1 MMKQSLPIDGLQE
14 DLVAACGRARRLVLR
29 APTGSGKSTRIPQM
43 LLDLNLVQGQIVVL
57 QPRRIAARLLAARI
71 AQERGVRLGG
81 EVGYQIRFERVESAQ
96 TRIKFVTEALLLR
109 QMATDPGLKGVGAVV
124 FDEFHERN
132 LHSDVALALARRL
145 QETHRPDLL
154 IMAMSATL
162 DTEGVA
168 KWLGSAETLAADG
181 RAYPVQIEYTHL
193 PRHSNRPIWDAAAEQ
208 VRRVL
213 SEEAEGDVLVFMPGS
228 YEIARTIG
236 AVRNLPESGGV
247 DILPL
252 YGELPPEEQD
262 RAVRP
267 GPGRKVI
274 VATNV
279 AETSL
284 TIPGVRAVVDAGL
297 ARIAR
302 FDPHR
307 GIDTLLVEP
316 VSQASAEQRAG
327 RAGRTGPGRC
337 IRLWSQT
344 DHAARPLREVPEIRR
359 VDLSET
365 ILLLLASGWGEA
377 ASFPWYEKPEEKAL
391 QRALTQLADLGAV
404 DVQGKLTHLGRRM
417 SAFPAHPRYARMLLA
432 AGELDC
438 VYEVCRIAG
447 LAQGRDILFRKVDDR
462 TENARD
468 SVEQEDGSDFFPR
481 LALLQRASEMKFDAD
496 ACDRFGVH
504 GQAARQADQAARQF
518 LRLAE
523 AQGLP
528 VSDRVADPAAVRR
541 CLLLGFSDR
550 LAVRLDA
557 GTLRCALVHGRAG
570 ELRRESSIR
579 NAKLLVAAE
588 VDEIQARGGVT
599 TYLSLATAVEEAW
612 LQELFPAEFSTVN
625 QVRYDAAQR
634 RVVTRVERR
643 FRDLILEAKERD
655 DAPSDA
661 ASRLLAEEVAAGR
674 LELEKWDVPVD
685 AWIRRVNFLAKHC
698 PELGIPPFDEVARR
712 MVIEEVCAGA
722 VAYRDIRDRPVFGV
736 VRGWLT
742 HEQAMALESYCPEK
756 IVLPRKKHPARIE
769 YTEDG
774 LAEVEAT
781 VQELYDFPG
790 SKLRVCLGKVPLV
803 VCIQSP
809 ARRTQ
814 QRTTDLDAFW
824 KGSYEGVKK
833 ELRGRYPRHEWR

>member
-1 MMKQSLPIDGLQE
+1 MKQPLPIDTLQ
-14 DLVAACGRARRLVLR
+14 DGLVAACGRVRRLVLR

-109 QMATDPGLKGVGAVV
+109 QMASDPELKGIGAVV

-162 DTEGVA
+162 DTESVA

-193 PRHSNRPIWDAAAEQ
+193 PRNSTRPIWDAAAEQ

-213 SEEAEGDVLVFMPGS
+213 REESEGDILVFMPGS
-228 YEIARTIG
+228 YEIMRTIG

-262 RAVRP
+262 RAVKP
-267 GPGRKVI
+267 SPGRKVI

-344 DHAARPLREVPEIRR
+344 DHEARPLREVPEIKR

-365 ILLLLASGWGEA
+365 ILLLLTSGWGEA
-377 ASFPWYEKPEEKAL
+377 ATFPWYEKPEDKAL
-391 QRALTQLADLGAV
+391 QRALTVLADLGAV
-404 DVQGKLTHLGRRM
+404 DAQGKLTSLGRRM
-417 SAFPAHPRYARMLLA
+417 SVFPAHPRYARMLLA

-447 LAQGRDILFRKVDDR
+447 LAHGRDILFRKVDDR

-481 LALLQRASEMKFDAD
+481 LALLQRAVEMKFDAD

-523 AQGLP
+523 GQGLP
-528 VSDRVADPAAVRR
+528 VSDRIADPVAVRR

-557 GTLRCALVHGRAG
+557 GTLRCALVHGRTG

-579 NAKLLVAAE
+579 SAKLLVAAE

-599 TYLSLATAVEEAW
+599 TYLSLATAIEEAW

-625 QVRYDAAQR
+625 QVRYDASQR

-643 FRDLILEAKERD
+643 FRDLVLEAKERD

-674 LELEKWDVPVD
+674 LELEKWDTPVD

-698 PELGIPPFDEVARR
+698 PELGIPPFDEAARR
-712 MVIEEVCAGA
+712 MVIEEVCTGA

-756 IVLPRKKHPARIE
+756 IILPRKKHPARIE

-774 LAEVEAT
+774 QAEVEAT

-790 SKLRVCLGKVPLV
+790 AKLRVCLGKVPMV

-833 ELRGRYPRHEWR
+833 ELRGRYPKHEWR

>member
-1 MMKQSLPIDGLQE
+1 MKQPLPIDVLQA
-14 DLVAACGRARRLVLR
+14 DLVAACGRVRRLVLR

-71 AQERGVRLGG
+71 AQERNVRLGG

-109 QMATDPGLKGVGAVV
+109 QMASDPELKGVGAVV

-168 KWLGSAETLAADG
+168 KWLGCAETLAADG
-181 RAYPVQIEYTHL
+181 RAYPVQVEYTHL
-193 PRHSNRPIWDAAAEQ
+193 PRNSTRPIWDAAAEQ

-213 SEEAEGDVLVFMPGS
+213 REETEGDILVFMPGS
-228 YEIARTIG
+228 YEIMRTIG

-262 RAVRP
+262 RAVKP

-344 DHAARPLREVPEIRR
+344 DHEARPLREVPEIRR

-365 ILLLLASGWGEA
+365 ILLLLSSGWGEA
-377 ASFPWYEKPEEKAL
+377 ATFPWYEKPDDKAL
-391 QRALTQLADLGAV
+391 QRALTVLADLGAV
-404 DVQGKLTHLGRRM
+404 DAQGKLTNLGRRM
-417 SAFPAHPRYARMLLA
+417 SVFPAHPRYARMLLA
-432 AGELDC
+432 AGDLDC

-481 LALLQRASEMKFDAD
+481 LALLQRAVEMKFDAD

-523 AQGLP
+523 GLGLP

-557 GTLRCALVHGRAG
+557 GTLRCALVHGRTG

-588 VDEIQARGGVT
+588 VDEIQSRGGVT
-599 TYLSLATAVEEAW
+599 TYLSLATAIEEAW

-625 QVRYDAAQR
+625 QVRYDASQR

-643 FRDLILEAKERD
+643 FRDLVLEAKERD

-674 LELEKWDVPVD
+674 LELEKWDAPVD
-685 AWIRRVNFLAKHC
+685 AWIRRVNFLSKHC
-698 PELGIPPFDEVARR
+698 PELGIPPFDEAARR

-722 VAYRDIRDRPVFGV
+722 VAYRDIRERPVFGV

-774 LAEVEAT
+774 QAEVEAT

-790 SKLRVCLGKVPLV
+790 SKLRVCLGKVPMV

-833 ELRGRYPRHEWR
+833 ELRGRYPKHEWR

>member
-1 MMKQSLPIDGLQE
+1 MSQPLPIDLLKA
-14 DLVAACGRARRLVLR
+14 DLVAACGRTRRLVLR

-43 LLDLNLVQGQIVVL
+43 LLDLGLVEGQIVVL

-71 AQERGVRLGG
+71 AQERGGKLGA
-81 EVGYQIRFERVESAQ
+81 EVGYQIRFERIESAQ

-109 QMATDPGLKGVGAVV
+109 QMASDPQLKGIGAVV

-145 QETHRPDLL
+145 QETGRPDLL
-154 IMAMSATL
+154 LVAMSATL

-168 KWLGSAETLAADG
+168 RWLGAAETLAADG
-181 RAYPVQIEYTHL
+181 RTYPVEVEYTHQ
-193 PRHSNRPIWDAAAEQ
+193 PRNSTRPVWDAAAEQ
-208 VRRVL
+208 VRRIL
-213 SEEAEGDVLVFMPGS
+213 QEEAEGDVLVFMPGS
-228 YEIARTIG
+228 YEIMRTIG

-252 YGELPPEEQD
+252 HGELPPEEQD
-262 RAVRP
+262 RAVKP
-267 GPGRKVI
+267 GPRRKVI

-297 ARIAR
+297 ARVAR

-307 GIDTLLVEP
+307 GIDTLLIEP

-344 DHAARPLREVPEIRR
+344 DHAARPLRETPEIKR

-365 ILLLLASGWGEA
+365 ILLLLTSGWGDA
-377 ASFPWYEKPEEKAL
+377 TTFPWYEKPDDKAL
-391 QRALTQLADLGAV
+391 QRALTVLRDLGAV
-404 DVQGKLTHLGRRM
+404 DAAGALTRLGRRM
-417 SAFPAHPRYARMLLA
+417 AVFPAHPRYARMLMA
-432 AGELDC
+432 AGEFGC
-438 VYEVCRIAG
+438 VAEIARIAG
-447 LAQGRDILFRKVDDR
+447 LSQGRDILFRKVDDR

-468 SVEQEDGSDFFPR
+468 AVAQEEGSDFFTR
-481 LALLQRASEMKFDAD
+481 LALLRRAADLKFDLD
-496 ACDRFGVH
+496 ACERLGIH
-504 GQAARQADQAARQF
+504 AQSARQADQAARQF
-518 LRLAE
+518 LRIAE
-523 AQGLP
+523 GQGLP
-528 VSDRVADPAAVRR
+528 VADAPADPAAVRR

-550 LAVRLDA
+550 LAIRLDG
-557 GTLRCALVHGRAG
+557 GTLRCALVHGRKG
-570 ELRRESSIR
+570 ELRRESAVR
-579 NAKLLVAAE
+579 HARLLVAAE
-588 VDEIQARGGVT
+588 IDEIQARGEVT
-599 TYLSLATAVEEAW
+599 TYLSLCTAVEEPW
-612 LQELFPAEFSTVN
+612 LRELFPEDFSEVSAA
-625 QVRYDAAQR
+625 RYDPTLR
-634 RVVTRVERR
+634 RVMARVERR
-643 FRDLILEAKERD
+643 FRDLVLETVERD

-661 ASRLLAEEVAAGR
+661 ASRLLAEEVIAGR
-674 LELEKWDVPVD
+674 LELEKWDGQVD
-685 AWIRRVNFLAKHC
+685 AWVRRVNFLAKHC
-698 PELGIPPFDEVARR
+698 PELGIAPFDEAGRR

-722 VAYRDIRDRPVFGV
+722 VAYRDIRERPVMGI

-769 YTEDG
+769 YTVDG
-774 LAEVEAT
+774 EAEIEAT

-790 SKLRVCLGKVPLV
+790 AKLRVCQGKVPIV

-814 QRTTDLDAFW
+814 QRTRDLDAFW
-824 KGSYEGVKK
+824 KGSYELVKK
-833 ELRGRYPRHEWR
+833 ELRGRYPKHEWR

>member
-1 MMKQSLPIDGLQE
+1 MKQALPIDDLKEGLT
-14 DLVAACGRARRLVLR
+14 AACGRVRRLVLR

-43 LLDLNLVQGQIVVL
+43 LLDLGLVEGQIIVL

-71 AQERGVRLGG
+71 AQERNVRLGG

-109 QMATDPGLKGVGAVV
+109 QMASDPELKGVGAVI

-145 QETHRPDLL
+145 QETRRPDLL

-181 RAYPVQIEYTHL
+181 RAYPVEIEYTHL
-193 PRHSNRPIWDAAAEQ
+193 PRNSARPIWDAAAEQ
-208 VRRVL
+208 VRRL
-213 SEEAEGDVLVFMPGS
+213 LQEEAEGDILVFMPGS
-228 YEIARTIG
+228 YEIMRTIG

-247 DILPL
+247 EILPL

-262 RAVRP
+262 RAVKP
-267 GPGRKVI
+267 GPNRKVI

-302 FDPHR
+302 FDAHR

-316 VSQASAEQRAG
+316 ISQASAEQRAG

-337 IRLWSQT
+337 VRLWSQT
-344 DHAARPLREVPEIRR
+344 DQEARPLREVPEIRR

-365 ILLLLASGWGEA
+365 ILLLLSSGWGDA
-377 ASFPWYEKPEEKAL
+377 ATFPWYEKPEDKAL
-391 QRALTQLADLGAV
+391 QRALAVLADLGAV
-404 DVQGKLTHLGRRM
+404 DTHGKLTPIGRRM
-417 SAFPAHPRYARMLLA
+417 AVFPAHPRYARMLLA
-432 AGELDC
+432 AGDFDC
-438 VYEVCRIAG
+438 VFEVCRIAG

-481 LALLQRASEMKFDAD
+481 LALLERAIDMKFDAD

-523 AQGLP
+523 GQGLP
-528 VSDRVADPAAVRR
+528 VSDRVADPASVRR
-541 CLLLGFSDR
+541 CILLGFSDR

-557 GTLRCALVHGRAG
+557 GTLRCALVHGRSG
-570 ELRRESSIR
+570 ELRRESAIR

-599 TYLSLATAVEEAW
+599 TYLSLATAVEESW
-612 LQELFPAEFSTVN
+612 LQELFPDDFTSVN
-625 QVRYDAAQR
+625 QVRYDATQR
-634 RVVTRVERR
+634 RVVTRTERR
-643 FRDLILEAKERD
+643 FRDLVLEAKERD

-661 ASRLLAEEVAAGR
+661 ASRILAAEVAAGR
-674 LELEKWDVPVD
+674 LELEKWDPSVD
-685 AWIRRVNFLAKHC
+685 AWIRRVNFLSKHC
-698 PELGIPPFDEVARR
+698 PEIGIPAFDEDARR

-742 HEQAMALESYCPEK
+742 HEQAMALDSYCPER
-756 IVLPRKKHPARIE
+756 IILPRKKHPAKIE
-769 YTEDG
+769 YTEDAT
-774 LAEVEAT
+774 AEIEAT

-790 SKLRVCLGKVPLV
+790 SKLRVCLGKIPMII
-803 VCIQSP
+803 CIQSP

-814 QRTTDLDAFW
+814 QRTSDLDAFW

-833 ELRGRYPRHEWR
+833 ELKGRYPRHEWR

>member
-1 MMKQSLPIDGLQE
+1 MKQPLPIDGLQA
-14 DLVAACGRARRLVLR
+14 DLVAACGRVRRLVLR

-109 QMATDPGLKGVGAVV
+109 QMASDPELKGVGAVV

-193 PRHSNRPIWDAAAEQ
+193 PRNSTRPIWDAAAEQ

-213 SEEAEGDVLVFMPGS
+213 SEEAEGDILVFMPGS
-228 YEIARTIG
+228 YEIMRTIG

-262 RAVRP
+262 RAVKP
-267 GPGRKVI
+267 SPGRKVI

-344 DHAARPLREVPEIRR
+344 DHEARPLREVPEIKR

-365 ILLLLASGWGEA
+365 ILLLLSSGWGEA
-377 ASFPWYEKPEEKAL
+377 ATFPWYEKPDDKAL
-391 QRALTQLADLGAV
+391 QRALTVLADLGAV
-404 DVQGKLTHLGRRM
+404 DAHGKLTNLGRRM
-417 SAFPAHPRYARMLLA
+417 SVFPAHPRYARMLLA
-432 AGELDC
+432 AGDLDC

-481 LALLQRASEMKFDAD
+481 LALLQRAVEMKFDAD

-523 AQGLP
+523 GQGLP
-528 VSDRVADPAAVRR
+528 VSDRIADPTAVRR

-557 GTLRCALVHGRAG
+557 GTLRCALVHGRTG

-599 TYLSLATAVEEAW
+599 TYLSLATAIEEAW
-612 LQELFPAEFSTVN
+612 LQELFPSEFSTVN
-625 QVRYDAAQR
+625 QVRYDGSQR

-643 FRDLILEAKERD
+643 FRDLVLEAKERD

-674 LELEKWDVPVD
+674 LELEKWDAPVD
-685 AWIRRVNFLAKHC
+685 AWIRRVNFLSKHC
-698 PELGIPPFDEVARR
+698 PELGIPPFDEAARR

-756 IVLPRKKHPARIE
+756 IILPRKQHPARIE

-774 LAEVEAT
+774 QAEVEAT

-790 SKLRVCLGKVPLV
+790 SKLRVCLGKVPMV

-833 ELRGRYPRHEWR
+833 ELRGRYPKHEWR

>member
-1 MMKQSLPIDGLQE
+1 MKQPLPIDALKDGLI
-14 DLVAACGRARRLVLR
+14 AACGRVRRLVLR

-71 AQERGVRLGG
+71 AQEREVRLGG

-109 QMATDPGLKGVGAVV
+109 QMASDPELKGVGAVV

-162 DTEGVA
+162 DTEAVA
-168 KWLGSAETLAADG
+168 KWLGAAETLAADG
-181 RAYPVQIEYTHL
+181 RAYPVQIEYTHM
-193 PRHSNRPIWDAAAEQ
+193 PRNSTRPIWDAAAEQ

-213 SEEAEGDVLVFMPGS
+213 REESEGDILVFMPGS
-228 YEIARTIG
+228 YEIMRTIG

-262 RAVRP
+262 RAVKP
-267 GPGRKVI
+267 SPGRKVI

-344 DHAARPLREVPEIRR
+344 DHEARPLREVPEIKR

-365 ILLLLASGWGEA
+365 ILLLLSSGWGDA
-377 ASFPWYEKPEEKAL
+377 VSFPWYEKPDDKAL
-391 QRALTQLADLGAV
+391 QRALTVLADLGAV
-404 DVQGKLTHLGRRM
+404 DAQGKLTLIGRRM
-417 SAFPAHPRYARMLLA
+417 SVFPAHPRYARMLLA

-481 LALLQRASEMKFDAD
+481 LALLQRAVEMKFDAD

-523 AQGLP
+523 GQGLP
-528 VSDRVADPAAVRR
+528 VSDRVADPAAIRR

-557 GTLRCALVHGRAG
+557 GTLRCALVHGRTG

-599 TYLSLATAVEEAW
+599 TYLSLATAIEEAW
-612 LQELFPAEFSTVN
+612 LQELFPSEFSTVN
-625 QVRYDAAQR
+625 HVRYDATQR

-643 FRDLILEAKERD
+643 FRDLVLEAKERD

-661 ASRLLAEEVAAGR
+661 ASRILAEEVAAGR
-674 LELEKWDVPVD
+674 LELEKWDAPVD

-698 PELGIPPFDEVARR
+698 PELGIPVFDDAARR
-712 MVIEEVCAGA
+712 MVIEEVCTGA

-769 YTEDG
+769 YTADG
-774 LAEVEAT
+774 QAEIEAT

-790 SKLRVCLGKVPLV
+790 SKLRVCLGKVPMV
-803 VCIQSP
+803 ICIQSP

>member
-1 MMKQSLPIDGLQE
+1 MKQPLPIDALQA
-14 DLVAACGRARRLVLR
+14 DLVAACGRVRRLVLR

-71 AQERGVRLGG
+71 AQERNVRLGG

-109 QMATDPGLKGVGAVV
+109 QMASDPELKGVGAVV

-168 KWLGSAETLAADG
+168 KWLGCAETLAADG
-181 RAYPVQIEYTHL
+181 RAYPVQVEYTHL
-193 PRHSNRPIWDAAAEQ
+193 PRNSTRPIWDAAAEQ

-213 SEEAEGDVLVFMPGS
+213 REETEGDILVFMPGS
-228 YEIARTIG
+228 YEIMRTIG

-262 RAVRP
+262 RAVKP

-344 DHAARPLREVPEIRR
+344 DHEARPLREVPEIKR

-365 ILLLLASGWGEA
+365 ILLLLSSGWGEA
-377 ASFPWYEKPEEKAL
+377 ATFPWYEKPDDKAL
-391 QRALTQLADLGAV
+391 QRALTVLADLGAV
-404 DVQGKLTHLGRRM
+404 DAQGKLTNLGRRM
-417 SAFPAHPRYARMLLA
+417 SVFPAHPRYARMLLA
-432 AGELDC
+432 AGDLDC

-481 LALLQRASEMKFDAD
+481 LALLQRAVEMKFDAD

-523 AQGLP
+523 GQGLP
-528 VSDRVADPAAVRR
+528 VSDRVADPADVRR

-557 GTLRCALVHGRAG
+557 GTLRCALVHGRTG

-599 TYLSLATAVEEAW
+599 TYLSLATAIEEAW

-625 QVRYDAAQR
+625 QVRYDASQR

-643 FRDLILEAKERD
+643 FRDLVLEAKERD

-674 LELEKWDVPVD
+674 LELEKWDAPVD
-685 AWIRRVNFLAKHC
+685 AWIRRVNFLSKHC
-698 PELGIPPFDEVARR
+698 PELGIPPFDEAARR

-722 VAYRDIRDRPVFGV
+722 VAYRDIRERPVFGV

-774 LAEVEAT
+774 QAEIEAT

-790 SKLRVCLGKVPLV
+790 SKLRVCLGKVPMV

-833 ELRGRYPRHEWR
+833 ELRGRYPKHEWR

>member
-1 MMKQSLPIDGLQE
+1 MKQPLPIDTLQ
-14 DLVAACGRARRLVLR
+14 DGLVAACGRVRRLVLR

-109 QMATDPGLKGVGAVV
+109 QMASDPELKGVGAVV

-193 PRHSNRPIWDAAAEQ
+193 PRNSTRPIWDAAAEQ

-213 SEEAEGDVLVFMPGS
+213 SEEAEGDILVFMPGS
-228 YEIARTIG
+228 YEIMRTIG

-262 RAVRP
+262 RAVKP
-267 GPGRKVI
+267 SPGRKVI

-344 DHAARPLREVPEIRR
+344 DHEARPLREVPEIKR

-365 ILLLLASGWGEA
+365 ILLLLSSGWGEA
-377 ASFPWYEKPEEKAL
+377 ATFPWYEKPDDKAL
-391 QRALTQLADLGAV
+391 QRALTVLADLGAV
-404 DVQGKLTHLGRRM
+404 DAQGKLSALGRRM
-417 SAFPAHPRYARMLLA
+417 SVFPAHPRYARMLLA
-432 AGELDC
+432 AGDLDC

-481 LALLQRASEMKFDAD
+481 LALLQRAVEMKFDAD

-523 AQGLP
+523 GQGLP
-528 VSDRVADPAAVRR
+528 VSDRIADPAAVRR

-557 GTLRCALVHGRAG
+557 GTLRCALVHGRTG

-599 TYLSLATAVEEAW
+599 TYLSLATAIEEAW

-625 QVRYDAAQR
+625 QVRYDGSQR

-643 FRDLILEAKERD
+643 FRDLVLEAKERD

-674 LELEKWDVPVD
+674 LELEKWDAPVD
-685 AWIRRVNFLAKHC
+685 AWIRRVNFLSKHC
-698 PELGIPPFDEVARR
+698 PELGIPPFDEAARR

-774 LAEVEAT
+774 QAEVEAT

-790 SKLRVCLGKVPLV
+790 SKLRVCLGKVPMV

-833 ELRGRYPRHEWR
+833 ELRGRYPKHEWR

>member
-1 MMKQSLPIDGLQE
+1 MKQPLPIDVLQA
-14 DLVAACGRARRLVLR
+14 DLVAACGRVRRLVLR

-71 AQERGVRLGG
+71 AQERNVRLGG

-109 QMATDPGLKGVGAVV
+109 QMASDPELKGVGAVV

-168 KWLGSAETLAADG
+168 KWLGCAETLAADG
-181 RAYPVQIEYTHL
+181 RAYPVQVEYTHL
-193 PRHSNRPIWDAAAEQ
+193 PRNSTRPIWDAAAEQ

-213 SEEAEGDVLVFMPGS
+213 REETEGDILVFMPGS
-228 YEIARTIG
+228 YEIMRTIG

-262 RAVRP
+262 RAVKP

-344 DHAARPLREVPEIRR
+344 DHEARPLREVPEIRR

-365 ILLLLASGWGEA
+365 ILLLLSSGWGEA
-377 ASFPWYEKPEEKAL
+377 ATFPWYEKPDDKAL
-391 QRALTQLADLGAV
+391 QRALTVLADLGAV
-404 DVQGKLTHLGRRM
+404 DAQGKLTNLGRRM
-417 SAFPAHPRYARMLLA
+417 SVFPAHPRYARMLLA
-432 AGELDC
+432 AGDLDC

-481 LALLQRASEMKFDAD
+481 LALLQRAVEMKFDAD

-523 AQGLP
+523 GQGLP
-528 VSDRVADPAAVRR
+528 VSDRVADPADVRR

-557 GTLRCALVHGRAG
+557 GTLRCALVHGRTG

-588 VDEIQARGGVT
+588 VDEIQSRGGVT
-599 TYLSLATAVEEAW
+599 TYLSLATAIEEAW

-625 QVRYDAAQR
+625 QVRYDASQR

-643 FRDLILEAKERD
+643 FRDLVLEAKERD

-674 LELEKWDVPVD
+674 LELEKWDAPVD
-685 AWIRRVNFLAKHC
+685 AWIRRVNFLSKHC
-698 PELGIPPFDEVARR
+698 PELGIPPFDEAARR

-722 VAYRDIRDRPVFGV
+722 VAYRDIRERPVFGV

-774 LAEVEAT
+774 QAEVEAT

-790 SKLRVCLGKVPLV
+790 SKLRVCLGKVPMV

-833 ELRGRYPRHEWR
+833 ELRGRYPKHEWR

>member
-1 MMKQSLPIDGLQE
+1 MKQPLPIDALQ
-14 DLVAACGRARRLVLR
+14 DGLVAACGRVRRLVLR

-71 AQERGVRLGG
+71 AQERGVKLGG

-109 QMATDPGLKGVGAVV
+109 QMASDPELKGVGAVV

-181 RAYPVQIEYTHL
+181 RAYPVQVEYTHL
-193 PRHSNRPIWDAAAEQ
+193 PRNSTRPIWDAAAEQ

-213 SEEAEGDVLVFMPGS
+213 SEEAEGDILVFMPGS
-228 YEIARTIG
+228 YEIMRTIG

-262 RAVRP
+262 RAVKP
-267 GPGRKVI
+267 SPGRKVI

-344 DHAARPLREVPEIRR
+344 DHEARPLREVPEIKR

-365 ILLLLASGWGEA
+365 ILLLLSSGWGEA
-377 ASFPWYEKPEEKAL
+377 ANFPWYEKPDDKAL
-391 QRALTQLADLGAV
+391 QRALTVLADLGAV
-404 DVQGKLTHLGRRM
+404 DAQGRLTDLGRRM
-417 SAFPAHPRYARMLLA
+417 SVFPAHPRYARMLLA
-432 AGELDC
+432 AGDLDC

-481 LALLQRASEMKFDAD
+481 LALLQRAVEMKFDAD

-523 AQGLP
+523 GQGLP
-528 VSDRVADPAAVRR
+528 VSDRIADPAAVRR

-557 GTLRCALVHGRAG
+557 GTLRCALVHGRTG

-599 TYLSLATAVEEAW
+599 TYLSLATAIEEAW

-625 QVRYDAAQR
+625 QVRYDGSQR

-643 FRDLILEAKERD
+643 FRDLVLEAKERD

-674 LELEKWDVPVD
+674 LELEKWDAPVD
-685 AWIRRVNFLAKHC
+685 AWIRRVNFLSKHC
-698 PELGIPPFDEVARR
+698 PELGIPPFDEAARR

-756 IVLPRKKHPARIE
+756 IILPRKKHPARIE

-774 LAEVEAT
+774 QAEVEAT

-790 SKLRVCLGKVPLV
+790 SKLRVCLGKVPMV

-833 ELRGRYPRHEWR
+833 ELRGRYPKHEWR

>member
-1 MMKQSLPIDGLQE
+1 MKQPLPIDGLQA
-14 DLVAACGRARRLVLR
+14 DLVAACGRVRRLVLR

-109 QMATDPGLKGVGAVV
+109 QMASDPELKGVGAVV
-124 FDEFHERN
+124 FDEFHESN
-132 LHSDVALALARRL
+132 LHSDVALARAPRH

-193 PRHSNRPIWDAAAEQ
+193 PRNSTRPVWDAAAEQ

-213 SEEAEGDVLVFMPGS
+213 SEEAEGDILVFMPGS
-228 YEIARTIG
+228 YEIMRTIG

-262 RAVRP
+262 RAVKP
-267 GPGRKVI
+267 SPGRKVI

-344 DHAARPLREVPEIRR
+344 DHEARPLREVPEIKR

-365 ILLLLASGWGEA
+365 ILLLLSSGWGEA
-377 ASFPWYEKPEEKAL
+377 ATFPWYEKPDDKAL
-391 QRALTQLADLGAV
+391 QRALTVLADLGAV
-404 DVQGKLTHLGRRM
+404 DAQGKLTNLGRRM
-417 SAFPAHPRYARMLLA
+417 SVFPAHPRYARMLLA
-432 AGELDC
+432 AGDLDC

-481 LALLQRASEMKFDAD
+481 LALLQRAVEMKFDAD

-523 AQGLP
+523 GQGLP

-557 GTLRCALVHGRAG
+557 GTLRCALVHGRTG

-599 TYLSLATAVEEAW
+599 TYLSLATAIEEAW

-625 QVRYDAAQR
+625 QVRYDGSQR

-643 FRDLILEAKERD
+643 FRDLVLEAKERD

-674 LELEKWDVPVD
+674 LELEKWDAPVD
-685 AWIRRVNFLAKHC
+685 AWIRRVNFLSKHC
-698 PELGIPPFDEVARR
+698 PELAIPPFDEAARR

-756 IVLPRKKHPARIE
+756 IILPRKKHPARIE

-774 LAEVEAT
+774 QAEVEAT

-790 SKLRVCLGKVPLV
+790 SKLRVCLGKVPMV

-833 ELRGRYPRHEWR
+833 ELRGRYPKHEWR

>member
-1 MMKQSLPIDGLQE
+1 MKQPLPIDTLQ
-14 DLVAACGRARRLVLR
+14 DGLVAACGRVRRLVLR

-109 QMATDPGLKGVGAVV
+109 QMASDPELKGIGAVV

-162 DTEGVA
+162 DTESVA

-193 PRHSNRPIWDAAAEQ
+193 PRNSTRPIWDAAAEQ

-213 SEEAEGDVLVFMPGS
+213 REESEGDILVFMPGS
-228 YEIARTIG
+228 YEIMRTIG

-262 RAVRP
+262 RAVKP
-267 GPGRKVI
+267 SPGRKVI

-344 DHAARPLREVPEIRR
+344 DHEARPLREVPEIKR

-365 ILLLLASGWGEA
+365 ILLLLTSGWGEA
-377 ASFPWYEKPEEKAL
+377 ATFPWYEKPEDKAL
-391 QRALTQLADLGAV
+391 QRALTVLADLGAV
-404 DVQGKLTHLGRRM
+404 DAQGKLTSLGRRM
-417 SAFPAHPRYARMLLA
+417 SVFPAHPRYARMLLA

-481 LALLQRASEMKFDAD
+481 LALLQRAVEMKFDAD

-523 AQGLP
+523 GQGLP
-528 VSDRVADPAAVRR
+528 VSDRIADPVAVRR

-557 GTLRCALVHGRAG
+557 GTLRCALVHGRTG

-579 NAKLLVAAE
+579 NAKILVAAE

-599 TYLSLATAVEEAW
+599 TYLSLATAIEEAW

-625 QVRYDAAQR
+625 QVRYDASQR

-643 FRDLILEAKERD
+643 FRDLVLEAKERD

-674 LELEKWDVPVD
+674 LELEKWDTPVD

-698 PELGIPPFDEVARR
+698 PELGIPPFDEAARR
-712 MVIEEVCAGA
+712 MVIEEVCTGA

-756 IVLPRKKHPARIE
+756 IILPRKKHPARIE

-774 LAEVEAT
+774 QAEVEAT

-790 SKLRVCLGKVPLV
+790 SKLRVCLGKVPMV

-833 ELRGRYPRHEWR
+833 ELRGRYPKHEWR

>member
-1 MMKQSLPIDGLQE
+1 MKQPLPIDALQ
-14 DLVAACGRARRLVLR
+14 DGLVAACGRVRRLVLR

-43 LLDLNLVQGQIVVL
+43 LLDLNLVPGQIVVL

-71 AQERGVRLGG
+71 AQERGVKLGG

-109 QMATDPGLKGVGAVV
+109 QMASDPELKGVGAVV

-168 KWLGSAETLAADG
+168 RWLGSAETLAADG
-181 RAYPVQIEYTHL
+181 RAYPVQVEYTHL
-193 PRHSNRPIWDAAAEQ
+193 PRNSTRPVWDAAAEQ

-213 SEEAEGDVLVFMPGS
+213 REESEGDVLVFMPGS
-228 YEIARTIG
+228 YEIMRTIG

-262 RAVRP
+262 RAVKP
-267 GPGRKVI
+267 SPGRKVI

-344 DHAARPLREVPEIRR
+344 DHEARPLREVPEIKR

-365 ILLLLASGWGEA
+365 ILLLLSSGWGEA
-377 ASFPWYEKPEEKAL
+377 ATFPWYEKPDDKAL
-391 QRALTQLADLGAV
+391 QRALTVLADLGAV
-404 DVQGKLTHLGRRM
+404 DAQGKLTSLGRRM
-417 SAFPAHPRYARMLLA
+417 SVFPAHPRYARMLLA
-432 AGELDC
+432 AGDLDC

-481 LALLQRASEMKFDAD
+481 LALLQRAVEMKFDAD

-523 AQGLP
+523 GQGFP

-557 GTLRCALVHGRAG
+557 GTLRCALVHGRIG

-599 TYLSLATAVEEAW
+599 TYLSLATAIEESW
-612 LQELFPAEFSTVN
+612 LQELFPSEFSTVN
-625 QVRYDAAQR
+625 QVRYDASQR

-643 FRDLILEAKERD
+643 FRDLVLEAKERD

-674 LELEKWDVPVD
+674 LELEKWDASVD
-685 AWIRRVNFLAKHC
+685 AWIRRVNFLSKHC
-698 PELGIPPFDEVARR
+698 PELGIPPFDDAARR

-722 VAYRDIRDRPVFGV
+722 VAYRDIRERPVFGV
-736 VRGWLT
+736 VRGWLS

-774 LAEVEAT
+774 QAEIEAT

-790 SKLRVCLGKVPLV
+790 SKLRVCLGKVPMV

-833 ELRGRYPRHEWR
+833 ELRGRYPKHEWR

>member
-1 MMKQSLPIDGLQE
+1 MKQPLPIDGLQA
-14 DLVAACGRARRLVLR
+14 DLVAACGRVRRLVLR

-109 QMATDPGLKGVGAVV
+109 QMASDPELKGVGAVV

-193 PRHSNRPIWDAAAEQ
+193 PRNSTRPVWDAAAEQ

-213 SEEAEGDVLVFMPGS
+213 SEEAEGDILVFMPGS
-228 YEIARTIG
+228 YEIMRTIG

-262 RAVRP
+262 RAVKP
-267 GPGRKVI
+267 SPGRKVI

-344 DHAARPLREVPEIRR
+344 DHEARPLREVPEIKR

-365 ILLLLASGWGEA
+365 ILLLLSSGWGEA
-377 ASFPWYEKPEEKAL
+377 ATFPWYEKPDDKAL
-391 QRALTQLADLGAV
+391 QRALTVLADLGAV
-404 DVQGKLTHLGRRM
+404 DAHGKLTNLGRRM
-417 SAFPAHPRYARMLLA
+417 SVFPAHPRYARMLLA
-432 AGELDC
+432 AGDLDC

-481 LALLQRASEMKFDAD
+481 LALLQRAVEMKFDAD

-523 AQGLP
+523 GQGLP
-528 VSDRVADPAAVRR
+528 VSDRIADPAAVRR

-557 GTLRCALVHGRAG
+557 GTLRCALVHGRTG

-599 TYLSLATAVEEAW
+599 TYLSLATAIEEAW
-612 LQELFPAEFSTVN
+612 LQELFPSEFSTVN
-625 QVRYDAAQR
+625 QVRYDGSQR

-643 FRDLILEAKERD
+643 FRDLVLEAKERD

-674 LELEKWDVPVD
+674 LELEKWDAPVD
-685 AWIRRVNFLAKHC
+685 AWIRRVNFLSKHC
-698 PELGIPPFDEVARR
+698 PELGIPPFDEAARR

-756 IVLPRKKHPARIE
+756 IILPRKKHPARIE

-774 LAEVEAT
+774 QAEVEAT

-790 SKLRVCLGKVPLV
+790 SKLRVCLGKVPMV

-833 ELRGRYPRHEWR
+833 ELRGRYPKHEWR

>member
-1 MMKQSLPIDGLQE
+1 MKQPLPIDALQA
-14 DLVAACGRARRLVLR
+14 DLVAACGRVRRLVLR

-71 AQERGVRLGG
+71 AQERNVRLGG

-109 QMATDPGLKGVGAVV
+109 QMASDPELKGVGAVV

-181 RAYPVQIEYTHL
+181 RTYPVQIEYTHL
-193 PRHSNRPIWDAAAEQ
+193 PRNSTRPIWDAAAEQ

-213 SEEAEGDVLVFMPGS
+213 SEEAEGDILVFMPGS
-228 YEIARTIG
+228 YEIMRTIG

-247 DILPL
+247 EILPL

-262 RAVRP
+262 RAVKP
-267 GPGRKVI
+267 SPGRKVI

-344 DHAARPLREVPEIRR
+344 DHEARPLREVPEIKR

-365 ILLLLASGWGEA
+365 ILLLLSSGWGEA
-377 ASFPWYEKPEEKAL
+377 ATFPWYEKPDDKAL
-391 QRALTQLADLGAV
+391 QRALTVLADLGAV
-404 DVQGKLTHLGRRM
+404 DAQGKLTDLGRRM
-417 SAFPAHPRYARMLLA
+417 SVFPAHPRYARMLLA
-432 AGELDC
+432 AGDLDC

-481 LALLQRASEMKFDAD
+481 LALLQRAVEMKFDAD

-523 AQGLP
+523 GQGLP
-528 VSDRVADPAAVRR
+528 VSDRIADPAAVRR

-557 GTLRCALVHGRAG
+557 GTLRCALVHGRTG

-599 TYLSLATAVEEAW
+599 TYLSLATAIEEAW

-625 QVRYDAAQR
+625 QVRYDGSQR

-643 FRDLILEAKERD
+643 FRDLVLEAKERD

-674 LELEKWDVPVD
+674 LELEKWDAPVD
-685 AWIRRVNFLAKHC
+685 AWIRRVNFLSKHC
-698 PELGIPPFDEVARR
+698 PELGIPPFDEAARR

-756 IVLPRKKHPARIE
+756 IILPRKKHPARIE

-774 LAEVEAT
+774 QAEVEAT

-790 SKLRVCLGKVPLV
+790 SKLRVCLGKVPMV

-833 ELRGRYPRHEWR
+833 ELRGRYPKHEWR

>member
-1 MMKQSLPIDGLQE
+1 MKQPLPIDALQA
-14 DLVAACGRARRLVLR
+14 DLVAACGRVRRLVLR

-71 AQERGVRLGG
+71 AQERNVRLGG

-109 QMATDPGLKGVGAVV
+109 QMASDPELKGVGAVV

-181 RAYPVQIEYTHL
+181 RTYPVQIEYTHL
-193 PRHSNRPIWDAAAEQ
+193 PRNSTRPIWDAAAEQ

-213 SEEAEGDVLVFMPGS
+213 SEEAEGDILVFMPGS
-228 YEIARTIG
+228 YEIMRTIG

-247 DILPL
+247 EILPL

-262 RAVRP
+262 RAVKP
-267 GPGRKVI
+267 SPGRKVI

-344 DHAARPLREVPEIRR
+344 DHEARPLREVPEIKR

-365 ILLLLASGWGEA
+365 ILLLLSSGWGEA
-377 ASFPWYEKPEEKAL
+377 ATFPWYEKPDDKAL
-391 QRALTQLADLGAV
+391 QRALTVLADLGAV
-404 DVQGKLTHLGRRM
+404 DAQGKLTDLGRRM
-417 SAFPAHPRYARMLLA
+417 SVFPAHPRYARMLLA
-432 AGELDC
+432 AGDLDC

-481 LALLQRASEMKFDAD
+481 LALLRRAVEMKFDAD

-523 AQGLP
+523 GQGLP

-557 GTLRCALVHGRAG
+557 GTLRCALVHGRTG

-599 TYLSLATAVEEAW
+599 TYLSLATAIEEAW
-612 LQELFPAEFSTVN
+612 LQELFPSEFSTVN
-625 QVRYDAAQR
+625 QVRYDGSQR

-643 FRDLILEAKERD
+643 FRDLVLEAKERD

-661 ASRLLAEEVAAGR
+661 ASRLLAEEVTAGR
-674 LELEKWDVPVD
+674 LELEKWDAPVD
-685 AWIRRVNFLAKHC
+685 AWIRRVNFLSKHC
-698 PELGIPPFDEVARR
+698 PELGIPPFDEAARR

-756 IVLPRKKHPARIE
+756 IILPRKKHPARIE

-774 LAEVEAT
+774 QAEVEAT

-790 SKLRVCLGKVPLV
+790 SKLRVCLGKVPMV

-833 ELRGRYPRHEWR
+833 ELRGRYPKHEWR

>member
-1 MMKQSLPIDGLQE
+1 MKQPLPIDALQA
-14 DLVAACGRARRLVLR
+14 DLVAACGRVRRLVLR

-71 AQERGVRLGG
+71 AQERNVRLGG

-109 QMATDPGLKGVGAVV
+109 QMASDPELKGVGAVV

-181 RAYPVQIEYTHL
+181 RTYPVQIEYTHL
-193 PRHSNRPIWDAAAEQ
+193 PRNSTRPIWDAAAEQ

-213 SEEAEGDVLVFMPGS
+213 SEEAEGDILVFMPGS
-228 YEIARTIG
+228 YEIMRTIG
-236 AVRNLPESGGV
+236 AVRNLSESGGV
-247 DILPL
+247 EILPL

-262 RAVRP
+262 RAVKP
-267 GPGRKVI
+267 SPGRKVI

-344 DHAARPLREVPEIRR
+344 DHEARPLREVPEIKR

-365 ILLLLASGWGEA
+365 ILLLLSSGWGEA
-377 ASFPWYEKPEEKAL
+377 ATFPWYEKPDDKAL
-391 QRALTQLADLGAV
+391 QRALTVLADLGAV
-404 DVQGKLTHLGRRM
+404 DAQGKLTNLGRRM
-417 SAFPAHPRYARMLLA
+417 SVFPAHPRYARMLLA
-432 AGELDC
+432 AGDLDC

-481 LALLQRASEMKFDAD
+481 LALLQCAVEMKFDAD

-523 AQGLP
+523 GQGLP
-528 VSDRVADPAAVRR
+528 VSDRIADPAAVRR

-557 GTLRCALVHGRAG
+557 GTLRCALVHGRTG

-599 TYLSLATAVEEAW
+599 TYLSLATAIEEAW

-625 QVRYDAAQR
+625 QVRYDGSQR

-643 FRDLILEAKERD
+643 FRDLVLEAKERD

-674 LELEKWDVPVD
+674 LELEKWDAPVD

-698 PELGIPPFDEVARR
+698 PELGIPPFDDAARR

-756 IVLPRKKHPARIE
+756 IILPRKKHPARIE

-774 LAEVEAT
+774 QAEVEAT

-790 SKLRVCLGKVPLV
+790 SKLRVCLGKVPMV

-833 ELRGRYPRHEWR
+833 ELRGRYPKHEWR

>member
-1 MMKQSLPIDGLQE
+1 MKQPLPIDALQDGLI
-14 DLVAACGRARRLVLR
+14 AACGRVRRLVLR

-109 QMATDPGLKGVGAVV
+109 QMASDPELKGVGAVV

-168 KWLGSAETLAADG
+168 KWLGAAETLAADG
-181 RAYPVQIEYTHL
+181 RAYPVQVEYTHL
-193 PRHSNRPIWDAAAEQ
+193 PRNSTRPVWDAAAEQ

-213 SEEAEGDVLVFMPGS
+213 REESEGDILVFMPGS
-228 YEIARTIG
+228 YEIMRTIG

-262 RAVRP
+262 RAVKP
-267 GPGRKVI
+267 SPGRKVI

-344 DHAARPLREVPEIRR
+344 DHEARPLREVPEIKR

-365 ILLLLASGWGEA
+365 ILLLLSSGWGEA
-377 ASFPWYEKPEEKAL
+377 ATFPWYEKPDDKAL
-391 QRALTQLADLGAV
+391 QRALTVLADLGAV
-404 DVQGKLTHLGRRM
+404 DAQGRLTHLGRRM
-417 SAFPAHPRYARMLLA
+417 SVFPAHPRYARMLLA
-432 AGELDC
+432 AGDLDC
-438 VYEVCRIAG
+438 VHEVCRIAG

-481 LALLQRASEMKFDAD
+481 LALLQRAAEMKFDAD

-523 AQGLP
+523 GQGLP
-528 VSDRVADPAAVRR
+528 VSDRAADPAAVRR

-557 GTLRCALVHGRAG
+557 GTLRCALVHGRTG

-579 NAKLLVAAE
+579 HAKLLVAAE

-599 TYLSLATAVEEAW
+599 TYLSLATAVEESW
-612 LQELFPAEFSTVN
+612 LQELFPDEFSTAH
-625 QVRYDAAQR
+625 QVRYDASQR

-643 FRDLILEAKERD
+643 FRDLVLEAKERD

-674 LELEKWDVPVD
+674 LELEKWDAPVD

-698 PELGIPPFDEVARR
+698 PELGIPPFDDAARR

-736 VRGWLT
+736 VRGWLS

-769 YTEDG
+769 YTDDG
-774 LAEVEAT
+774 QAEIEAT

-790 SKLRVCLGKVPLV
+790 SKLRVCLGKVPMV

-833 ELRGRYPRHEWR
+833 ELRGRYPKHEWR

>member
-1 MMKQSLPIDGLQE
+1 MKQSLPIDGLQA
-14 DLVAACGRARRLVLR
+14 DLVAACGRVRRLVLR

-109 QMATDPGLKGVGAVV
+109 QMASDPELKGVGAVV

-193 PRHSNRPIWDAAAEQ
+193 PRNSTRPIWDAAAEQ

-213 SEEAEGDVLVFMPGS
+213 SEEAEGDILVFMPGS
-228 YEIARTIG
+228 YEIMRTIG

-262 RAVRP
+262 RAVKP
-267 GPGRKVI
+267 SPGRKVI

-344 DHAARPLREVPEIRR
+344 DHEARPLREVPEIKR

-365 ILLLLASGWGEA
+365 ILLLLSSGWGEA
-377 ASFPWYEKPEEKAL
+377 ATFPWYEKPDDKAL
-391 QRALTQLADLGAV
+391 QRALTVLADLGAV
-404 DVQGKLTHLGRRM
+404 DAQGKLSALGRRM
-417 SAFPAHPRYARMLLA
+417 SVFPAHPRYARMLLA
-432 AGELDC
+432 AGDLDC

-481 LALLQRASEMKFDAD
+481 LALLQRAVEMKFDAD

-523 AQGLP
+523 GQGLP
-528 VSDRVADPAAVRR
+528 VSDRIADPAAVRR

-557 GTLRCALVHGRAG
+557 GTLRCALVHGRTG

-588 VDEIQARGGVT
+588 VDEIQARGGVS
-599 TYLSLATAVEEAW
+599 TYLSLATAIEEAW

-625 QVRYDAAQR
+625 QVRYDGSQR

-643 FRDLILEAKERD
+643 FRDLVLEAKERD

-674 LELEKWDVPVD
+674 LELEKWDAPVD
-685 AWIRRVNFLAKHC
+685 AWIRRVNFLSKHC
-698 PELGIPPFDEVARR
+698 PELGIPPFDEAARR

-774 LAEVEAT
+774 QAEVEAT

-790 SKLRVCLGKVPLV
+790 SKLRVCLGKVPMV

-833 ELRGRYPRHEWR
+833 ELRGRYPKHEWR

>member
-1 MMKQSLPIDGLQE
+1 MKQPLPIDALQ
-14 DLVAACGRARRLVLR
+14 DGLVAACGRVRRLVLR

-43 LLDLNLVQGQIVVL
+43 LLDLNLVEGQIVVL
-57 QPRRIAARLLAARI
+57 QPRRIGARLRAARI

-109 QMATDPGLKGVGAVV
+109 QMASDPELKGVGAVV

-162 DTEGVA
+162 DTEAVA

-193 PRHSNRPIWDAAAEQ
+193 PRNSTRPIWDAAAEQ

-213 SEEAEGDVLVFMPGS
+213 QEEAEGDVLVFMPGS
-228 YEIARTIG
+228 YEIMRTIG

-262 RAVRP
+262 RAVKP
-267 GPGRKVI
+267 SPGRKVI

-344 DHAARPLREVPEIRR
+344 DHEARPLREVPEIKR

-365 ILLLLASGWGEA
+365 ILLLLSSGWGEA
-377 ASFPWYEKPEEKAL
+377 AIFPWYEKPDDKAL
-391 QRALTQLADLGAV
+391 QRALTVLADLGAV
-404 DVQGKLTHLGRRM
+404 DAQGKLTNLGRRM
-417 SAFPAHPRYARMLLA
+417 SVFPAHPRYARMLLA
-432 AGELDC
+432 AGDLDC

-481 LALLQRASEMKFDAD
+481 LALLQRAVEMKFDAD

-523 AQGLP
+523 GQGLP

-557 GTLRCALVHGRAG
+557 GTLRCALVHGRTG

-625 QVRYDAAQR
+625 QVRYDASQR

-643 FRDLILEAKERD
+643 FRDLVLEAKERD

-674 LELEKWDVPVD
+674 LELEKWDAPVD

-698 PELGIPPFDEVARR
+698 PELGIPPFDEAARR

-774 LAEVEAT
+774 QAEVEAT

-790 SKLRVCLGKVPLV
+790 SKLRVCLGKVPMV

-833 ELRGRYPRHEWR
+833 ELRGRYPKHEWR

>member
-1 MMKQSLPIDGLQE
+1 MKQSLPIDGLQA
-14 DLVAACGRARRLVLR
+14 DLVAACGRVRRLVLR

-109 QMATDPGLKGVGAVV
+109 QMASDPELKGVGAVV

-193 PRHSNRPIWDAAAEQ
+193 PRNSTRPIWDAAAEQ

-213 SEEAEGDVLVFMPGS
+213 SEEAEGDILVFMPGS
-228 YEIARTIG
+228 YEIMRTIG

-262 RAVRP
+262 RAVKP
-267 GPGRKVI
+267 SPGRKVI

-344 DHAARPLREVPEIRR
+344 DHEARPLREVPEIKR

-365 ILLLLASGWGEA
+365 ILLLLSSGWGEA
-377 ASFPWYEKPEEKAL
+377 ATFPWYEKPDDKAL
-391 QRALTQLADLGAV
+391 QRALTVLADLGAV
-404 DVQGKLTHLGRRM
+404 DAQGKLSALGRRM
-417 SAFPAHPRYARMLLA
+417 SVFPAHPRYARMLLA
-432 AGELDC
+432 AGDLDC

-481 LALLQRASEMKFDAD
+481 LALLQRAVEMKFDAD

-523 AQGLP
+523 GQGLP
-528 VSDRVADPAAVRR
+528 VSDRIADPAAVRR

-557 GTLRCALVHGRAG
+557 GTLRCALVHGRTG

-599 TYLSLATAVEEAW
+599 TYLSLATAIEEAW

-625 QVRYDAAQR
+625 QVRYDGSQR

-643 FRDLILEAKERD
+643 FRDLVLEAKERD

-674 LELEKWDVPVD
+674 LELEKWDAPVD

-698 PELGIPPFDEVARR
+698 PELGIPPFDDAARR

-774 LAEVEAT
+774 QAEVEAT

-790 SKLRVCLGKVPLV
+790 TKLRVCLGKVPMV

-833 ELRGRYPRHEWR
+833 ELRGRYPKHEWR

>member
-1 MMKQSLPIDGLQE
+1 MKQPLPIDTLQ
-14 DLVAACGRARRLVLR
+14 DGLVAACGRVRRLVLR

-71 AQERGVRLGG
+71 AQEREVRLGG

-109 QMATDPGLKGVGAVV
+109 QMASDPELKGVGAVV

-162 DTEGVA
+162 DTDAVA

-181 RAYPVQIEYTHL
+181 RAYPVQIEYTHM
-193 PRHSNRPIWDAAAEQ
+193 PRNSTRPIWDAAADQ

-213 SEEAEGDVLVFMPGS
+213 QEENEGDILVFMPGS
-228 YEIARTIG
+228 YEIMRTIG

-262 RAVRP
+262 RAVKP
-267 GPGRKVI
+267 SPGRKVI

-284 TIPGVRAVVDAGL
+284 SIPGVRAVVDAGL

-344 DHAARPLREVPEIRR
+344 DHEARPLREVPEIKR

-365 ILLLLASGWGEA
+365 ILLLLSSGWGDA
-377 ASFPWYEKPEEKAL
+377 ASFPWYEKPDDKAL
-391 QRALTQLADLGAV
+391 QRALTVLADLGAV
-404 DVQGKLTHLGRRM
+404 DAQGKLTPIGRRM
-417 SAFPAHPRYARMLLA
+417 SVFPAHPRYARMLLA

-438 VYEVCRIAG
+438 VFEVCRIAG

-481 LALLQRASEMKFDAD
+481 LALLQRAIEMKFDAD

-523 AQGLP
+523 GQGLP
-528 VSDRVADPAAVRR
+528 VSDRIADPAAIRR

-557 GTLRCALVHGRAG
+557 GTLRCALVHGRTG

-599 TYLSLATAVEEAW
+599 TYLSLATAIEEAW
-612 LQELFPAEFSTVN
+612 LQELFPSEFSTVN
-625 QVRYDAAQR
+625 HVRYDATQR

-643 FRDLILEAKERD
+643 FRDLVLEAKERD

-661 ASRLLAEEVAAGR
+661 ASRILAEEVAAGR
-674 LELEKWDVPVD
+674 LELEKWDAPVD
-685 AWIRRVNFLAKHC
+685 AWIRRVNFLSKHC
-698 PELGIPPFDEVARR
+698 PELGIPVFDDAARR
-712 MVIEEVCAGA
+712 MVIEEVCTGA

-742 HEQAMALESYCPEK
+742 HEQAMALDSYCPEK
-756 IVLPRKKHPARIE
+756 IILPRKKHPARIE
-769 YTEDG
+769 YTADG
-774 LAEVEAT
+774 QAEVEAT

-790 SKLRVCLGKVPLV
+790 SKLRVCLGKVPMV
-803 VCIQSP
+803 ICIQSP

>member
-1 MMKQSLPIDGLQE
+1 MKQPLPIDALQ
-14 DLVAACGRARRLVLR
+14 DGLVAACGRVRRLVLR

-71 AQERGVRLGG
+71 AQERGVKLGG

-109 QMATDPGLKGVGAVV
+109 QMASDPELKGVGAVV

-181 RAYPVQIEYTHL
+181 RAYPVQVEYTHL
-193 PRHSNRPIWDAAAEQ
+193 PRNSTRPIWDAAAEQ

-213 SEEAEGDVLVFMPGS
+213 REETEGDVLVFMPGS
-228 YEIARTIG
+228 YEIMRTIG

-262 RAVRP
+262 RAVKP
-267 GPGRKVI
+267 SPGRKVI

-316 VSQASAEQRAG
+316 VSQASAEQRTG

-344 DHAARPLREVPEIRR
+344 DHEARPLREVPEIKR

-365 ILLLLASGWGEA
+365 ILLLLSSGWGEA
-377 ASFPWYEKPEEKAL
+377 ASFPWYEKPDDKAL
-391 QRALTQLADLGAV
+391 QRALTVLADLGAV
-404 DVQGKLTHLGRRM
+404 DAQGKLTPLGRRM
-417 SAFPAHPRYARMLLA
+417 SVFPAHPRYARMLLA
-432 AGELDC
+432 AGDLDC

-481 LALLQRASEMKFDAD
+481 LALLQRAVEMKFDAD

-523 AQGLP
+523 GQGLP
-528 VSDRVADPAAVRR
+528 VSDRIADPAAIRR

-557 GTLRCALVHGRAG
+557 GTLRCALVHGRTG

-599 TYLSLATAVEEAW
+599 TYLSLATAVEESW
-612 LQELFPAEFSTVN
+612 LQELFPDEFSTVN
-625 QVRYDAAQR
+625 QVRYDASQR

-643 FRDLILEAKERD
+643 FRDLVLEAKDRD

-674 LELEKWDVPVD
+674 LELEKWDAPVD
-685 AWIRRVNFLAKHC
+685 AWIRRVNFLSKHC
-698 PELGIPPFDEVARR
+698 PELGIPPFDDAARR

-722 VAYRDIRDRPVFGV
+722 VAYRDIRERPVFGV

-774 LAEVEAT
+774 QAEIEAT

-790 SKLRVCLGKVPLV
+790 SKLRVCLGKVPMV

-833 ELRGRYPRHEWR
+833 ELRGRYPKHEWR

>member
-1 MMKQSLPIDGLQE
+1 MKQALPIDDLKDGLT
-14 DLVAACGRARRLVLR
+14 AACGRVRRLVLR

-43 LLDLNLVQGQIVVL
+43 LLDLGLVEGQIIVL

-71 AQERGVRLGG
+71 AQERNVRLGG

-109 QMATDPGLKGVGAVV
+109 QMASDPELKGVGAVI

-145 QETHRPDLL
+145 QETRRSDLL

-181 RAYPVQIEYTHL
+181 RAYPVEIEYTHL
-193 PRHSNRPIWDAAAEQ
+193 PRNSARPIWDAAAEQ
-208 VRRVL
+208 VRRL
-213 SEEAEGDVLVFMPGS
+213 LQEEAEGDILVFMPGS
-228 YEIARTIG
+228 YEIMRTIG

-247 DILPL
+247 EILPL

-262 RAVRP
+262 RAVRS
-267 GPGRKVI
+267 GPNRKVI

-302 FDPHR
+302 FDAHR

-316 VSQASAEQRAG
+316 ISQAAAEQRAG

-344 DHAARPLREVPEIRR
+344 DQEARPLREVPEIRR

-365 ILLLLASGWGEA
+365 ILLLLSSGWGDA
-377 ASFPWYEKPEEKAL
+377 ATFPWYEKPEDKAL
-391 QRALTQLADLGAV
+391 QRALAVLADLGAV
-404 DVQGKLTHLGRRM
+404 DTHGKLTPIGRRM
-417 SAFPAHPRYARMLLA
+417 AVFPAHPRYARMLLA
-432 AGELDC
+432 AGDFDC
-438 VYEVCRIAG
+438 VFEVCRIAG

-462 TENARD
+462 TESARD

-481 LALLQRASEMKFDAD
+481 LALLQRAIDMKFDAD

-523 AQGLP
+523 GQGLP
-528 VSDRVADPAAVRR
+528 VSDRVADPASVRR
-541 CLLLGFSDR
+541 CILLGFSDR

-557 GTLRCALVHGRAG
+557 GTLRCALVHGRSG
-570 ELRRESSIR
+570 ELRRESAIR
-579 NAKLLVAAE
+579 SAKLLVAAE

-599 TYLSLATAVEEAW
+599 TYLSLATAVEESW
-612 LQELFPAEFSTVN
+612 LQELFPDDFTSVN

-634 RVVTRVERR
+634 RVVTRTERR
-643 FRDLILEAKERD
+643 FRDLVLEAKERD

-661 ASRLLAEEVAAGR
+661 ASRMLAAEVAAGR
-674 LELEKWDVPVD
+674 LELEKWDPSVD
-685 AWIRRVNFLAKHC
+685 AWIRRVNFLSKHC
-698 PELGIPPFDEVARR
+698 PELGIPAFDEDARR

-742 HEQAMALESYCPEK
+742 HEQAMALDSYCPER
-756 IVLPRKKHPARIE
+756 IILPRKKHPAKIE
-769 YTEDG
+769 YTEDAT
-774 LAEVEAT
+774 AEIEAT

-790 SKLRVCLGKVPLV
+790 SKLRVCLGKIPMII
-803 VCIQSP
+803 CIQSP

-814 QRTTDLDAFW
+814 QRTSDLDAFW

-833 ELRGRYPRHEWR
+833 ELKGRYPRHEWR

>member
-1 MMKQSLPIDGLQE
+1 MKQPLPIDALQDGL
-14 DLVAACGRARRLVLR
+14 VSACGRVRRLVLR

-71 AQERGVRLGG
+71 AQEREVRLGG

-109 QMATDPGLKGVGAVV
+109 QMASDPELKGVGAVV

-145 QETHRPDLL
+145 QETRRPDLL

-162 DTEGVA
+162 DTEAVA

-181 RAYPVQIEYTHL
+181 RAYPVQIEYTHM
-193 PRHSNRPIWDAAAEQ
+193 PRNSTRPIWDAAAEQ

-213 SEEAEGDVLVFMPGS
+213 REESEGDILVFMPGS
-228 YEIARTIG
+228 YEIMRTIG

-262 RAVRP
+262 RAVKP
-267 GPGRKVI
+267 SPGRKVI

-344 DHAARPLREVPEIRR
+344 DHEARPLREVPEIKR

-365 ILLLLASGWGEA
+365 ILLLLSSGWGDA
-377 ASFPWYEKPEEKAL
+377 ATFPWYEKPDEKAL
-391 QRALTQLADLGAV
+391 QRALTVLADLGAV
-404 DVQGKLTHLGRRM
+404 DPQGKLTPIGRRM
-417 SAFPAHPRYARMLLA
+417 SVFPAHPRYARMLLA

-481 LALLQRASEMKFDAD
+481 LALLQRAVEMKFDAD

-523 AQGLP
+523 GQGLP
-528 VSDRVADPAAVRR
+528 VSDRVADPAAIRR

-557 GTLRCALVHGRAG
+557 GTLRCALVHGRTG

-599 TYLSLATAVEEAW
+599 TYLSLATAIEEAW

-625 QVRYDAAQR
+625 HVRYDATQR

-643 FRDLILEAKERD
+643 FRDLVLEAKERD

-661 ASRLLAEEVAAGR
+661 ASRILAEEVAAGR
-674 LELEKWDVPVD
+674 LELEKWDTPVD
-685 AWIRRVNFLAKHC
+685 AWIRRVNFLSKHC
-698 PELGIPPFDEVARR
+698 PELGIPLFDDAARR

-756 IVLPRKKHPARIE
+756 IILPRKKHPARIE
-769 YTEDG
+769 YTADG
-774 LAEVEAT
+774 QAEIEAT

-790 SKLRVCLGKVPLV
+790 SKLRVCLGKVPMV
-803 VCIQSP
+803 ICIQSP

-833 ELRGRYPRHEWR
+833 ELRGRYPKHEWR

>member
-1 MMKQSLPIDGLQE
+1 MKQPLPIDALQ
-14 DLVAACGRARRLVLR
+14 DGLVAACGRVRRLVLR

-71 AQERGVRLGG
+71 AQERGVKLGG

-109 QMATDPGLKGVGAVV
+109 QMASDPELKGVGAVV

-181 RAYPVQIEYTHL
+181 RAYPVQVEYTHL
-193 PRHSNRPIWDAAAEQ
+193 PRNSTRPIWDAAAEQ

-213 SEEAEGDVLVFMPGS
+213 REESEGDVLVFMPGS
-228 YEIARTIG
+228 YEIMRTIG

-262 RAVRP
+262 RAVKP
-267 GPGRKVI
+267 SPGRKVI

-344 DHAARPLREVPEIRR
+344 DHEARPLREVPEIKR

-365 ILLLLASGWGEA
+365 ILLLLSSGWGEA
-377 ASFPWYEKPEEKAL
+377 ASFPWYEKPDDKAL
-391 QRALTQLADLGAV
+391 LRALTVLADLGAV
-404 DVQGKLTHLGRRM
+404 DAQGKLTPLGRRM
-417 SAFPAHPRYARMLLA
+417 SVFPAHPRYARMLLA
-432 AGELDC
+432 AGDLDC

-481 LALLQRASEMKFDAD
+481 LALLQRAVEMKFDAD
-496 ACDRFGVH
+496 ACNRFGVH

-523 AQGLP
+523 GQGLP
-528 VSDRVADPAAVRR
+528 VSDRVADPAAIRR

-557 GTLRCALVHGRAG
+557 GTLRCALVHGRTG

-599 TYLSLATAVEEAW
+599 TYLSLATAVEESW
-612 LQELFPAEFSTVN
+612 LQELFPSEFSTVN
-625 QVRYDAAQR
+625 QVRYDASQR

-643 FRDLILEAKERD
+643 FRDLVLEAKERD

-674 LELEKWDVPVD
+674 LELEKWDAPVD
-685 AWIRRVNFLAKHC
+685 AWIRRVNFLSKHC
-698 PELGIPPFDEVARR
+698 PELGIPPFDDAARR

-722 VAYRDIRDRPVFGV
+722 VAYRDIRERPVFGV

-756 IVLPRKKHPARIE
+756 IILPRKKHPARIE

-774 LAEVEAT
+774 QAEIEAT

-790 SKLRVCLGKVPLV
+790 SKLRVCLGKVPMV

-833 ELRGRYPRHEWR
+833 ELRGRYPKHEWR

>member
-1 MMKQSLPIDGLQE
+1 MKQPLPIDALQ
-14 DLVAACGRARRLVLR
+14 DGLVAACGRVRRLVLR

-43 LLDLNLVQGQIVVL
+43 LLDLNLVPGQIVVL

-71 AQERGVRLGG
+71 AQERGVKLGG

-109 QMATDPGLKGVGAVV
+109 QMASDPELKGVGAVV

-168 KWLGSAETLAADG
+168 RWLGSAETLAADG
-181 RAYPVQIEYTHL
+181 RAYPVQVEYTHL
-193 PRHSNRPIWDAAAEQ
+193 PRNSTRPVWDAAAEQ

-213 SEEAEGDVLVFMPGS
+213 REESEGDVLVFMPGS
-228 YEIARTIG
+228 YEIMRTIG
-236 AVRNLPESGGV
+236 AVRSLPESGGV

-262 RAVRP
+262 RAVKP
-267 GPGRKVI
+267 SPGRKVI

-344 DHAARPLREVPEIRR
+344 DHEARPLREVPEIKR

-365 ILLLLASGWGEA
+365 ILLLLSSGWGEA
-377 ASFPWYEKPEEKAL
+377 ATFPWYEKPDDKAL
-391 QRALTQLADLGAV
+391 QRALTVLADLGAV
-404 DVQGKLTHLGRRM
+404 DAQGKLTSLGRRM
-417 SAFPAHPRYARMLLA
+417 SVFPAHPRYARMLLA
-432 AGELDC
+432 AGDLDC

-481 LALLQRASEMKFDAD
+481 LALLQRAVEMKFDAD

-523 AQGLP
+523 GQGLP

-557 GTLRCALVHGRAG
+557 GTLRCALVHGRIG

-599 TYLSLATAVEEAW
+599 TYLSLATAIEESW
-612 LQELFPAEFSTVN
+612 LQELFPSEFSTVN
-625 QVRYDAAQR
+625 QVRYDASQR

-643 FRDLILEAKERD
+643 FRDLVLEAKERD
-655 DAPSDA
+655 DASSDA

-674 LELEKWDVPVD
+674 LELEKWDAPVD
-685 AWIRRVNFLAKHC
+685 AWIRRVNFLSKHC
-698 PELGIPPFDEVARR
+698 PELGIPPFDDAARR

-722 VAYRDIRDRPVFGV
+722 VAYRDIRERPVFGV
-736 VRGWLT
+736 VRGWLS

-774 LAEVEAT
+774 QAEIEAT

-790 SKLRVCLGKVPLV
+790 SKLRVCLGKVPMV

-833 ELRGRYPRHEWR
+833 ELRGRYPKHEWR

>member
-1 MMKQSLPIDGLQE
+1 MKQPLPIDTLQDGL
-14 DLVAACGRARRLVLR
+14 VSACGRVRRLVLR

-71 AQERGVRLGG
+71 AQERDVRLGG

-109 QMATDPGLKGVGAVV
+109 QMASDPELKGVGAVV

-162 DTEGVA
+162 DTEAVA

-181 RAYPVQIEYTHL
+181 RAYPVQIEYTHM
-193 PRHSNRPIWDAAAEQ
+193 PRNSTRPIWDAAAEQ

-213 SEEAEGDVLVFMPGS
+213 REESEGDILVFMPGS
-228 YEIARTIG
+228 YEIMRTIG

-262 RAVRP
+262 RAVKP
-267 GPGRKVI
+267 SPGRKVI

-344 DHAARPLREVPEIRR
+344 DHEARPLREVPEIKR

-365 ILLLLASGWGEA
+365 ILLLLSSGWGDA
-377 ASFPWYEKPEEKAL
+377 ATFPWYEKPDEKAL
-391 QRALTQLADLGAV
+391 QRALTVLGDLGAV
-404 DVQGKLTHLGRRM
+404 DAQGKLTAIGRRM
-417 SAFPAHPRYARMLLA
+417 SVFPAHPRYARMLLA

-481 LALLQRASEMKFDAD
+481 LALLQRAIDMKFDAD

-523 AQGLP
+523 GQGLP
-528 VSDRVADPAAVRR
+528 VSDRVADPAAIRR

-557 GTLRCALVHGRAG
+557 GTLRCALVHGRTG

-579 NAKLLVAAE
+579 SAKLLVAAE

-599 TYLSLATAVEEAW
+599 TYLSLATAIEESW
-612 LQELFPAEFSTVN
+612 LQELFPSEFSMVN
-625 QVRYDAAQR
+625 HVRYDATQR

-643 FRDLILEAKERD
+643 FRDLVLEAKERD

-661 ASRLLAEEVAAGR
+661 ASRILAEEVAAGR
-674 LELEKWDVPVD
+674 LELEKWDAPVD
-685 AWIRRVNFLAKHC
+685 AWIRRVNFLSKHC
-698 PELGIPPFDEVARR
+698 PELGIPVFNDEARR
-712 MVIEEVCAGA
+712 MVIEEVCTGA

-742 HEQAMALESYCPEK
+742 HEQAMALETYCPEK
-756 IVLPRKKHPARIE
+756 LILPRKKHPARIE
-769 YTEDG
+769 YTADG
-774 LAEVEAT
+774 QAEIEAT

-790 SKLRVCLGKVPLV
+790 SKLRVCLGKVPMV
-803 VCIQSP
+803 ICIQSP

-833 ELRGRYPRHEWR
+833 ELRGRYPKHEWR

>member
-1 MMKQSLPIDGLQE
+1 MKQPLPIDTLQ
-14 DLVAACGRARRLVLR
+14 DGLVAACGRVRRLVLR

-71 AQERGVRLGG
+71 AQEREVRLGG

-109 QMATDPGLKGVGAVV
+109 HMASDPELKGVGAVV

-162 DTEGVA
+162 DTEAVA

-181 RAYPVQIEYTHL
+181 RAYPVQIEYTHM
-193 PRHSNRPIWDAAAEQ
+193 PRNSTRPIWDAAADQ

-213 SEEAEGDVLVFMPGS
+213 QEEDEGDILVFMPGS
-228 YEIARTIG
+228 YEIMRTIG

-262 RAVRP
+262 RAVKP
-267 GPGRKVI
+267 SPGRKVI

-344 DHAARPLREVPEIRR
+344 DHEGRPLREVPEIKR

-365 ILLLLASGWGEA
+365 ILLLLSSGWGDA
-377 ASFPWYEKPEEKAL
+377 ASFPWYEKPDDKAL
-391 QRALTQLADLGAV
+391 QRALTVLADLGAV
-404 DVQGKLTHLGRRM
+404 DTQGKLTPIGRRM
-417 SAFPAHPRYARMLLA
+417 SVFPAHPRYARMLLA

-438 VYEVCRIAG
+438 VFEVCRIAG

-481 LALLQRASEMKFDAD
+481 LALLQQAIDLKFDAD

-523 AQGLP
+523 GQGLP
-528 VSDRVADPAAVRR
+528 VSDRIADPAAIRR

-557 GTLRCALVHGRAG
+557 GTLRCALVHGRTG

-599 TYLSLATAVEEAW
+599 TYLSLATAIEEAW
-612 LQELFPAEFSTVN
+612 LQELFPSEFSTVN
-625 QVRYDAAQR
+625 HVRYDATQR

-643 FRDLILEAKERD
+643 FRDLVLEAKERD

-661 ASRLLAEEVAAGR
+661 ASRILAEEVAAGR
-674 LELEKWDVPVD
+674 LELEKWDAPVD
-685 AWIRRVNFLAKHC
+685 AWIRRVNFLSKHC
-698 PELGIPPFDEVARR
+698 PELGIPVFDDAARR
-712 MVIEEVCAGA
+712 MVIEEVCTGA

-742 HEQAMALESYCPEK
+742 HEQAMALDSYCPEK
-756 IVLPRKKHPARIE
+756 IILPRKKHPARIE
-769 YTEDG
+769 YTADG
-774 LAEVEAT
+774 QAEVEAT

-790 SKLRVCLGKVPLV
+790 SKLRVCLGKVPMV
-803 VCIQSP
+803 ICIQSP

>member
-1 MMKQSLPIDGLQE
+1 MKQPLPIDALQA
-14 DLVAACGRARRLVLR
+14 DLVAACGRVRRLVLR

-43 LLDLNLVQGQIVVL
+43 LLDLDLVQGQIVVL

-109 QMATDPGLKGVGAVV
+109 QMASDPELKGVGAVV

-181 RAYPVQIEYTHL
+181 RAYPVQVEYTHL
-193 PRHSNRPIWDAAAEQ
+193 PRNSTRPIWDAAAEQ

-228 YEIARTIG
+228 YEIMRTIG

-262 RAVRP
+262 RAVKP
-267 GPGRKVI
+267 SPGRKVI

-344 DHAARPLREVPEIRR
+344 DHEARPLREVPEIKR

-365 ILLLLASGWGEA
+365 ILLLLSSGWGEA
-377 ASFPWYEKPEEKAL
+377 ATFPWYEKPDDKAL
-391 QRALTQLADLGAV
+391 QRALTVLADLGAV
-404 DVQGKLTHLGRRM
+404 DAQGKLTNLGRRM
-417 SAFPAHPRYARMLLA
+417 SVFPAHPRYARMLLA
-432 AGELDC
+432 AGDLDC

-481 LALLQRASEMKFDAD
+481 LALLQRAVEMKFDAD

-528 VSDRVADPAAVRR
+528 VSDRIADPAAVRR

-557 GTLRCALVHGRAG
+557 GTLRCALVHGRTG

-599 TYLSLATAVEEAW
+599 TYLSLATAIEEAW

-625 QVRYDAAQR
+625 QVRYDASQR

-643 FRDLILEAKERD
+643 FRDLVLEAKERD

-674 LELEKWDVPVD
+674 LELEKWDAPVD
-685 AWIRRVNFLAKHC
+685 AWIRRVNFLSKHC
-698 PELGIPPFDEVARR
+698 PELGIPPFDEAARR

-756 IVLPRKKHPARIE
+756 IILPRKKHPARIE

-774 LAEVEAT
+774 QAEVEAT

-833 ELRGRYPRHEWR
+833 ELRGRYPKHEWR

>member
-1 MMKQSLPIDGLQE
+1 MKQPLPIDALQ
-14 DLVAACGRARRLVLR
+14 DGLVAACGRVRRLVLR

-109 QMATDPGLKGVGAVV
+109 QMASDPELKGVGAVV

-181 RAYPVQIEYTHL
+181 RAYPVQVEYTHL
-193 PRHSNRPIWDAAAEQ
+193 PRNSTRPIWDAAAEQ

-213 SEEAEGDVLVFMPGS
+213 SEEAEGDILVFMPGS
-228 YEIARTIG
+228 YEIMRTIG
-236 AVRNLPESGGV
+236 VVRNLPESGGV

-262 RAVRP
+262 RAVKP
-267 GPGRKVI
+267 SPGRKVI

-344 DHAARPLREVPEIRR
+344 DHEARPLREVPEIKR

-365 ILLLLASGWGEA
+365 ILLLLSSGWGEA
-377 ASFPWYEKPEEKAL
+377 ATFPWHEKPDDKAL
-391 QRALTQLADLGAV
+391 QRALTVLADLGAV
-404 DVQGKLTHLGRRM
+404 DAQGKLTNLGRRM
-417 SAFPAHPRYARMLLA
+417 SVFPAHPRYARMLLA
-432 AGELDC
+432 AGDLDC

-481 LALLQRASEMKFDAD
+481 LALLRRAAEMKFDAD

-518 LRLAE
+518 LHLAE
-523 AQGLP
+523 GQGLP
-528 VSDRVADPAAVRR
+528 VSDRIADPAAVRR

-557 GTLRCALVHGRAG
+557 GTLRCALVHGRTG

-599 TYLSLATAVEEAW
+599 TYLSLATAVEESW

-625 QVRYDAAQR
+625 QVRYDGSQR

-643 FRDLILEAKERD
+643 FRDLVLEAKERD

-674 LELEKWDVPVD
+674 LELEKWDAPVD
-685 AWIRRVNFLAKHC
+685 GWIRRVNFLSKHC
-698 PELGIPPFDEVARR
+698 PELGIPTFDEAARR

-742 HEQAMALESYCPEK
+742 HEQSMALESYCPEK
-756 IVLPRKKHPARIE
+756 IILPRKKHPARIE

-774 LAEVEAT
+774 QAEVEAT

-790 SKLRVCLGKVPLV
+790 SKLRVCLGKVPMV

-833 ELRGRYPRHEWR
+833 ELRGRYPKHEWR